1 MSEASENRDER
12 QLPASE
18 RLLQKAREDGQV
30 PRSREAAH
38 AASLVAA
45 LLTLALY
52 GPSFAQH
59 CLALIRNG
67 LRIEPALARDP
78 QLALQAAANEAGQA
92 LMAVLPI
99 LLAPVAAAC
108 LATIGIG
115 GLVLTLKP
123 VTPDLGK
130 LDPMKGLGRIFS
142 VKSLIELGKLA
153 GIALSVGAV
162 GFWIVADSLP
172 RFAAYA
178 GMPLPL
184 ALARAGEDLRLGLLW
199 ACAVVIVAAV
209 VDGPLQIWRH
219 RKDLMMTPAEAKQE
233 YKETEGDPHVKGKI
247 KERQR
252 AMARNRMLAAIPKA
266 NVVVTNPTH
275 YAVALQYDEGGQ
287 GAPRVVAK
295 GADLMAARIREIAAE
310 AGVPLLEAPPLARA
324 LYRHVE
330 LEQEI
335 PAALYSAVAQV
346 LAWVWQLEQ
355 FTRGRGVRPREP
367 GIVVPA
373 GMDPLEADR

>member
-18 RLLQKAREDGQV
+18 RKLQKAREDGQV

-52 GPSFAQH
+52 GPAFAQH

-67 LRIEPALARDP
+67 LRIDPALTRDP
-78 QLALQAAANEAGQA
+78 QLALQAAASEAGQA

-99 LLAPVAAAC
+99 LIAPVAAAS
-108 LATIGIG
+108 LATMGIG

-142 VKSLIELGKLA
+142 VKSLIELCKLA
-153 GIALSVGAV
+153 GIALAVGAV
-162 GFWIVADSLP
+162 GFWIVANSLP

-178 GMPLPL
+178 GLPLPL
-184 ALARAGEDLRLGLLW
+184 ALASAGEDLRLGLLW
-199 ACAVVIVAAV
+199 SCAVVIVAAA
-209 VDGPLQIWRH
+209 VDGPLQVWRH

-233 YKETEGDPHVKGKI
+233 HKETEGDPHVKGKI
-247 KERQR
+247 RERQR

-266 NVVVTNPTH
+266 SVVVTNPTH
-275 YAVALQYDEGGQ
+275 FAVALQYEEGGQ
-287 GAPRVVAK
+287 GAPRVIAK
-295 GADLMAARIREIAAE
+295 GADLMAARIREIATE
-310 AGVPLLEAPPLARA
+310 SGVPLLEAPPLARA
-324 LYRHVE
+324 LYRHVD

-355 FTRGRGVRPREP
+355 FTRGQGVRPRDP
-367 GIVVPA
+367 GIVVPT
-373 GMDPLEADR
+373 GMDPLEAEQ

>member
-18 RLLQKAREDGQV
+18 RKLQKAREDGQV

-38 AASLVAA
+38 AASLIAA

-52 GPSFAQH
+52 GPSFAQQ
-59 CLALIRNG
+59 CLALIRSS
-67 LRIEPALARDP
+67 LRIEPALAKDP
-78 QLALQAAANEAGQA
+78 QLALNAAASEAGHA
-92 LMAVLPI
+92 LLAVLPI
-99 LLAPVAAAC
+99 LIAPVAAAC
-108 LATIGIG
+108 LATLGIG

-123 VTPDLGK
+123 VTPDLNK
-130 LDPMKGLGRIFS
+130 LNPITGIGRIFS
-142 VKSLIELGKLA
+142 VKSLIELGKLS
-153 GIALSVGAV
+153 GIALAIGAV

-184 ALARAGEDLRLGLLW
+184 ALASAGEDLRLGLLW
-199 ACAVVIVAAV
+199 ACAVVIVAAA
-209 VDGPLQIWRH
+209 VDGPLQVWRH

-233 YKETEGDPHVKGKI
+233 YKEAEGDPHIKGKI

-252 AMARNRMLAAIPKA
+252 AMSRNRMLAAIPKA

-275 YAVALQYDEGGQ
+275 YAVALQYDEGGL

-295 GADLMAARIREIAAE
+295 GADLMAARIREIASE

-335 PAALYSAVAQV
+335 PATLYSAVAQV

>member
-18 RLLQKAREDGQV
+18 RKLQKAREDGQV

-38 AASLVAA
+38 AASLIAA

-52 GPSFAQH
+52 GPSFAQQ
-59 CLALIRNG
+59 CLALIRSS
-67 LRIEPALARDP
+67 LRIEPALAKDP
-78 QLALQAAANEAGQA
+78 QLALNAAASEAGHA
-92 LMAVLPI
+92 LLAVLPI
-99 LLAPVAAAC
+99 LIAPVAAAC
-108 LATIGIG
+108 LATLGIG

-123 VTPDLGK
+123 VTPDLNK
-130 LDPMKGLGRIFS
+130 LNPITGIGRIFS
-142 VKSLIELGKLA
+142 VKSLIELGKLS
-153 GIALSVGAV
+153 GIALAIGAV

-184 ALARAGEDLRLGLLW
+184 ALASAGEDLRLGLLW
-199 ACAVVIVAAV
+199 ACAVVIVAAA
-209 VDGPLQIWRH
+209 VDGPLQVWRH

-233 YKETEGDPHVKGKI
+233 YKETEGDPHIKGKI

-252 AMARNRMLAAIPKA
+252 AMSRNRMLAAIPKA

-275 YAVALQYDEGGQ
+275 YAVALQYDEGGL

-295 GADLMAARIREIAAE
+295 GADLMAARIREIASE

-335 PAALYSAVAQV
+335 PATLYSAVAQV

>member
-18 RLLQKAREDGQV
+18 RKMQKAREYGQV

-38 AASLVAA
+38 AASLIAA

-52 GPSFAQH
+52 GPSFAQQ
-59 CLALIRNG
+59 CLALIRSS
-67 LRIEPALARDP
+67 LRIEPALAKDP
-78 QLALQAAANEAGQA
+78 QLALNAAASEAGHA
-92 LMAVLPI
+92 LLAVLPI
-99 LLAPVAAAC
+99 LIAPVAAAC
-108 LATIGIG
+108 LATLGIG

-123 VTPDLGK
+123 VTPDLNK
-130 LDPMKGLGRIFS
+130 LNPITGIGRIFS
-142 VKSLIELGKLA
+142 VKSLIELGKLS
-153 GIALSVGAV
+153 GIALAIGAV

-184 ALARAGEDLRLGLLW
+184 ALASAGEDLRLGLLW
-199 ACAVVIVAAV
+199 ACAVVIVAAA
-209 VDGPLQIWRH
+209 VDGPLQVWRH

-233 YKETEGDPHVKGKI
+233 YKETEGDPHIKGKI

-252 AMARNRMLAAIPKA
+252 AMSRNRMLAAIPKA

-275 YAVALQYDEGGQ
+275 YAVALQYDEGGL

-295 GADLMAARIREIAAE
+295 GADLMAARIREIASE

-335 PAALYSAVAQV
+335 PATLYSAVAQV

>member
-1 MSEASENRDER
+1 
-12 QLPASE
+12 
-18 RLLQKAREDGQV
+18 V
-30 PRSREAAH
+30 
-38 AASLVAA
+38 
-45 LLTLALY
+45 
-52 GPSFAQH
+52 
-59 CLALIRNG
+59 
-67 LRIEPALARDP
+67 
-78 QLALQAAANEAGQA
+78 
-92 LMAVLPI
+92 
-99 LLAPVAAAC
+99 
-108 LATIGIG
+108 
-115 GLVLTLKP
+115 
-123 VTPDLGK
+123 
-130 LDPMKGLGRIFS
+130 
-142 VKSLIELGKLA
+142 
-153 GIALSVGAV
+153 
-162 GFWIVADSLP
+162 WIVADSLP

-178 GMPLPL
+178 GMPRPL

-199 ACAVVIVAAV
+199 ACAVVIVAAA
-209 VDGPLQIWRH
+209 VDGPLQVWRH

-233 YKETEGDPHVKGKI
+233 YKETEGDPHIKGKI

-252 AMARNRMLAAIPKA
+252 AMSRNRMLAAIPKA

-275 YAVALQYDEGGQ
+275 YAVALQYDEGGL

-295 GADLMAARIREIAAE
+295 GADLMAARIREIASE

-335 PAALYSAVAQV
+335 PATLYSAVAQV

>member
-18 RLLQKAREDGQV
+18 RKLQKAREDGQV

-38 AASLVAA
+38 AASLIAA

-52 GPSFAQH
+52 GPAFAQH
-59 CLALIRNG
+59 CLTLIRSC
-67 LRIEPALARDP
+67 LRIDPALTRDP
-78 QLALQAAANEAGQA
+78 QLALNAAASEAGHA
-92 LMAVLPI
+92 LLAVLPI
-99 LLAPVAAAC
+99 LIAPVAAAC
-108 LATIGIG
+108 LATLGIG

-123 VTPDLGK
+123 VTPDLSK
-130 LDPMKGLGRIFS
+130 LDPTAGIGRIFS

-153 GIALSVGAV
+153 GIALAVGAV
-162 GFWIVADSLP
+162 GFWIVVDSLP
-172 RFAAYA
+172 RFASYA

-184 ALARAGEDLRLGLLW
+184 ALASAGEDLRLGLLW
-199 ACAVVIVAAV
+199 ACAVVIVAAA

-233 YKETEGDPHVKGKI
+233 YKETEGDPHIKGKI

-252 AMARNRMLAAIPKA
+252 AMSRNRMLAAIPKA

-295 GADLMAARIREIAAE
+295 GADLMAARIREIARE

-335 PAALYSAVAQV
+335 PGALYSAVAQV